1 MDSLLSILI
10 WLPILGAG
18 SVLFIGNN
26 RAQLARWVS
35 AGISVIVFVLSI
47 NLFLDF
53 DTSTSSMQFV
63 EKVSW
68 ITQFNIFYHLGVD
81 GISMPLI
88 ILTTFST
95 ILVIV
100 AGWEVIKNRVADYMA
115 AFLIME
121 GLIIG
126 VFSSMDSM
134 LFYVFWESSLIP
146 MLLIIGVWGG
156 QNRVY
161 ASIKFFLYTFLGSVF
176 MLVSLI
182 YMYNLSG
189 SFAIS
194 EMYTLPLTMA
204 QQSWIF
210 WAFFLAFAVKV
221 PMFPVH
227 TWLPDAHVQA
237 PTGGS
242 VILAAIMLKMGG
254 YGFFRFSLP
263 ITPDA
268 SSSFATVVIVL
279 SLIAIVYIGF
289 VALVQKDMKKLIAY
303 SSISHMGFVTLGV
316 FALFSIM
323 KMGSNGELISIS
335 GASIE
340 SAYLGLEGAMIQ
352 MISHGFIS
360 AAMFLVVG
368 VLYDRLHSREIS
380 TYGGVVNSMPKF
392 TGFAVLFAMANAGLP
407 GTSGFVG
414 EFMVILGALQANFW
428 FAFLASMTLIIGA
441 AYTLWMVK
449 RVFWGEISNPEV
461 STLSDINS
469 REFGIL
475 AILAIA
481 VLWMGLYPQ
490 PVIEVM
496 HASIVNL
503 LEQALTTKLPVL
515 L

>member
-254 YGFFRFSLP
+254 YGFFPLLTAYHAGCIIIICNCSNRSLFDRNCLYWFCSAGSKRYEKIDCLLVNFP
-263 ITPDA
+263 YGLCY
-268 SSSFATVVIVL
+268 FRCFCVIF
-279 SLIAIVYIGF
+279 Y
-289 VALVQKDMKKLIAY
+289 Y
-303 SSISHMGFVTLGV
+303 E
-316 FALFSIM
+316 
-323 KMGSNGELISIS
+323 NGI
-335 GASIE
+335 
-340 SAYLGLEGAMIQ
+340 
-352 MISHGFIS
+352 
-360 AAMFLVVG
+360 
-368 VLYDRLHSREIS
+368 
-380 TYGGVVNSMPKF
+380 K
-392 TGFAVLFAMANAGLP
+392 
-407 GTSGFVG
+407 
-414 EFMVILGALQANFW
+414 W
-428 FAFLASMTLIIGA
+428 
-441 AYTLWMVK
+441 
-449 RVFWGEISNPEV
+449 
-461 STLSDINS
+461 
-469 REFGIL
+469 
-475 AILAIA
+475 
-481 VLWMGLYPQ
+481 
-490 PVIEVM
+490 
-496 HASIVNL
+496 
-503 LEQALTTKLPVL
+503 
-515 L
+515 

>member
-1 MDSLLSILI
+1 MESLLSLLI
-10 WLPILGAG
+10 WLPVFGGGL
-18 SVLFIGNN
+18 VLAIGNN
-26 RAQLARWVS
+26 RSEVAKWASV
-35 AGISVIVFVLSI
+35 AISVAVFALSI
-47 NLFLDF
+47 ILWTEF
-53 DTSTSSMQFV
+53 DTSTSAMQFV
-63 EKVSW
+63 ENSPW
-68 ITQFNIFYHLGVD
+68 IAQFNINYHIGID

-95 ILVIV
+95 ILVII
-100 AGWEVIKNRVADYMA
+100 AGWEVIQNRVAEYMA
-115 AFLIME
+115 AFLMME
-121 GLIIG
+121 GVIIG
-126 VFSSMDSM
+126 VFSSLDAI
-134 LFYVFWESSLIP
+134 LFYVFWEASIIP
-146 MLLIIGVWGG
+146 MLLIIGIWGG
-156 QNRVY
+156 NNRVY
-161 ASIKFFLYTFLGSVF
+161 AAVKFFLYTFIGSVF

-182 YMYNLSG
+182 YMYNQGG
-189 SFAIS
+189 SFSLAALND
-194 EMYTLPLTMA
+194 LPLTLSE
-204 QQSWIF
+204 QSWIF

-268 SSSFATVVIVL
+268 SSEFATVVIAL

-316 FALFSIM
+316 FALFSIVERGPDGNII
-323 KMGSNGELISIS
+323 GSLEGV
-335 GASIE
+335 
-340 SAYLGLEGAMIQ
+340 YLGLEGAMIQ

-428 FAFLASMTLIIGA
+428 YAFIAAFTLIIGA

-449 RVFWGEISNPEV
+449 RVFWGPVTNPGV
-461 STLSDINS
+461 STLSDINA
-469 REFGIL
+469 REFFIL
-475 AILAIA
+475 ATLAAA
-481 VLWMGLYPQ
+481 VLVMGVYPQ
-490 PVIEVM
+490 PVVEVM
-496 HASIVNL
+496 HASVVNL
-503 LEQALTTKLPVL
+503 LEQALTTKLSV
-515 L
+515 

>member
-1 MDSLLSILI
+1 M
-10 WLPILGAG
+10 
-18 SVLFIGNN
+18 FI
-26 RAQLARWVS
+26 
-35 AGISVIVFVLSI
+35 LSI

-53 DTSTSSMQFV
+53 DTSTSAMQFV
-63 EKVSW
+63 EKTSW
-68 ITQFNIFYHLGVD
+68 ISQFNIFYHLGVD

-95 ILVIV
+95 VLVII
-100 AGWEVIKNRVADYMA
+100 AGWEVIQNRVADYMA
-115 AFLIME
+115 AFLMME
-121 GLIIG
+121 GIIIG
-126 VFSSMDSM
+126 VFSAMDSM
-134 LFYVFWESSLIP
+134 LYYVFWEASLIP

-161 ASIKFFLYTFLGSVF
+161 AAIKFFLYTFLGSVF

-182 YMYNLSG
+182 YMYNLGG

-194 EMYTLPLTMA
+194 DMQSLPLTLV
-204 QQSWIF
+204 QQGWIF

-268 SSSFATVVIVL
+268 SSYFAFAVIVL

-323 KMGSNGELISIS
+323 KMDSSGELISIA

-352 MISHGFIS
+352 MVSHGFIS

-428 FAFLASMTLIIGA
+428 YAFLAAMTLIVGA

-449 RVFWGEISNPEV
+449 RVFWGPVINPEV
-461 STLSDINS
+461 SKLNDINA

-475 AILAIA
+475 AVLAVA
-481 VLWMGLYPQ
+481 VLWMGVYPQ

-496 HASIVNL
+496 HVSIANL
-503 LEQALTTKLPVL
+503 LEQALTTKIPGML
-515 L
+515 

>member
-1 MDSLLSILI
+1 MELLSLLI
-10 WLPILGAG
+10 WLPIIGGAL
-18 SVLFIGNN
+18 VILIGND
-26 RAQLARWVS
+26 RAETAKWLSVA
-35 AGISVIVFVLSI
+35 ISVVIFVMSLS
-47 NLFLDF
+47 LYTDF
-53 DTSTSSMQFV
+53 DSTTHLMQFE

-68 ITQFNIFYHLGVD
+68 ISYFDINYHIGVD

-95 ILVIV
+95 ILVII
-100 AGWEVIKNRVADYMA
+100 AGWEVITRRTAHYMA
-115 AFLIME
+115 AFLMME

-126 VFSSMDSM
+126 VFSSLDAI
-134 LFYVFWESSLIP
+134 LFYAFWEASLIP
-146 MLLIIGVWGG
+146 MLLIIGIWGG
-156 QNRVY
+156 DNRVY
-161 ASIKFFLYTFLGSVF
+161 AAIKFFLYTFLGSV
-176 MLVSLI
+176 MLLVSLI
-182 YMYNLSG
+182 YMYTKGGSFSILDMHNLS
-189 SFAIS
+189 
-194 EMYTLPLTMA
+194 LTA
-204 QQSWIF
+204 TEQAWIF
-210 WAFFLAFAVKV
+210 WAFFVAFAVKV

-268 SSSFATVVIVL
+268 SLQFADVVIAL

-289 VALVQKDMKKLIAY
+289 VALVQRDMKKLIAY

-316 FALFSIM
+316 FALFFIL
-323 KMGSNGELISIS
+323 KMGADGNIISINGGS
-335 GASIE
+335 VEGAL
-340 SAYLGLEGAMIQ
+340 LGLEGAMVQ

-380 TYGGVVNSMPKF
+380 TYGGVINSMPKF

-414 EFMVILGALQANFW
+414 EFMVILAALQANIW
-428 FAFLASMTLIIGA
+428 YTVLAATTLIVGA

-449 RVFWGEISNPEV
+449 RVFWGPITNPAVE
-461 STLSDINS
+461 TLNDING
-469 REFGIL
+469 REFFVL
-475 AILAIA
+475 AILALA
-481 VLWMGLYPQ
+481 VLIMGLYPQ
-490 PVIEVM
+490 PVIEAM
-496 HASIVNL
+496 HSSIEHL
-503 LEQALTTKLPVL
+503 LNQALTSKL
-515 L
+515 

>member
-1 MDSLLSILI
+1 MDSLLNILI
-10 WLPILGAG
+10 WLPVLGGGLVIA
-18 SVLFIGNN
+18 IGNK
-26 RAQLARWVS
+26 RSDIAKWV
-35 AGISVIVFVLSI
+35 AVAIAVAVFALS
-47 NLFLDF
+47 LTLWTGF
-53 DTSTSSMQFV
+53 DTSTSDMQFV
-63 EKVSW
+63 LDLPW
-68 ITQFNIFYHLGVD
+68 IEQFNIRYHIGID

-100 AGWEVIKNRVADYMA
+100 AGWEVIQNRPADYMA
-115 AFLIME
+115 AFLMME
-121 GLIIG
+121 GVIIG
-126 VFSSMDSM
+126 VFSSMDAI
-134 LFYVFWESSLIP
+134 LFYVFWEASLIP
-146 MLLIIGVWGG
+146 MLLIVGIWGG

-161 ASIKFFLYTFLGSVF
+161 AAVKFFLYTFLGSVF
-176 MLVSLI
+176 LLVSLI
-182 YMYNLSG
+182 YMYTIQG
-189 SFAIS
+189 DGASFSLAVLND
-194 EMYTLPLTMA
+194 LPLTLTE
-204 QQSWIF
+204 QSWIF

-268 SSSFATVVIVL
+268 SSEFATVVIVL

-316 FALFSIM
+316 FSLFSIVE
-323 KMGSNGELISIS
+323 MGTDGNIIGSLEGV
-335 GASIE
+335 
-340 SAYLGLEGAMIQ
+340 YLGLEGAMIQ

-368 VLYDRLHSREIS
+368 VLYDRLHSRDIS
-380 TYGGVVNSMPKF
+380 TYGGVINSMPKF

-414 EFMVILGALQANFW
+414 EFMVILSALQANFW
-428 FAFLASMTLIIGA
+428 YAFLAATTLIIGA

-449 RVFWGEISNPEV
+449 RVFWGPVTNSAV
-461 STLSDINS
+461 STLSDINN
-469 REFGIL
+469 REFFIL
-475 AILAIA
+475 AILAVA
-481 VLWMGLYPQ
+481 VIVMGVYPQ
-490 PVIEVM
+490 PVVEVM
-496 HASIVNL
+496 HASVVNL
-503 LEQALTTKLPVL
+503 LEQALTTKLPVTL
-515 L
+515 

>member
-1 MDSLLSILI
+1 MELLSLLI
-10 WLPILGAG
+10 WLPILGG
-18 SVLFIGNN
+18 IFVILIGND
-26 RAQLARWVS
+26 RADTAHWVS
-35 AGISVIVFVLSI
+35 VAISILVFVMSLS
-47 NLFLDF
+47 LYTEF
-53 DTSTSSMQFV
+53 DSSTHLMQFE
-63 EKVSW
+63 EKASW
-68 ITQFNIFYHLGVD
+68 ISQFNIYYHLGVD

-95 ILVIV
+95 ILVLV
-100 AGWEVIKNRVADYMA
+100 AGWEVIQTRPAHYMA
-115 AFLIME
+115 AFLMME

-126 VFSSMDSM
+126 VFSALDAI
-134 LFYVFWESSLIP
+134 LFYAFWEASLIP

-156 QNRVY
+156 DNRVY
-161 ASIKFFLYTFLGSVF
+161 AAIKFFLYTFLGSVF

-182 YMYNLSG
+182 YMYNKGG
-189 SFAIS
+189 SFSILDMHNLS
-194 EMYTLPLTMA
+194 LTA
-204 QQSWIF
+204 TEQAWIF
-210 WAFFLAFAVKV
+210 WAFFMAFAVKV

-268 SSSFATVVIVL
+268 SFEFSEIVIIL

-289 VALVQKDMKKLIAY
+289 VALVQRDMKKLIAY

-316 FALFSIM
+316 FALF
-323 KMGSNGELISIS
+323 LAYTP
-335 GASIE
+335 GAAE
-340 SAYLGLEGAMIQ
+340 GALLGLEGAMVQ

-380 TYGGVVNSMPKF
+380 TYGGVINSMPKF

-414 EFMVILGALQANFW
+414 EFMVILGAVQANIW
-428 FAFLASMTLIIGA
+428 YAVLAGSTLVVGA

-449 RVFWGEISNPEV
+449 RVFWGAVTNPEV
-461 STLSDINS
+461 STLSDVNA
-469 REFGIL
+469 REFSIL

-481 VLWMGLYPQ
+481 VLAMGIYPQ
-490 PVIEVM
+490 PVIDVM
-496 HASIVNL
+496 HVSIEHL
-503 LEQALTTKLPVL
+503 LNQALASKL
-515 L
+515 

>member
-18 SVLFIGNN
+18 SVLLIGNN
-26 RAQLARWVS
+26 RSEIARWVS
-35 AGISVIVFVLSI
+35 VGISILVFALSI

-53 DTSTSSMQFV
+53 DSSTSSMQFV

-68 ITQFNIFYHLGVD
+68 ISQFNIFYHLGVD

-95 ILVIV
+95 IIVIV

-126 VFSSMDSM
+126 VFSAMDSM

-146 MLLIIGVWGG
+146 MLLIIGIWGG

-194 EMYTLPLTMA
+194 EMYTLPLSMT

-254 YGFFRFSLP
+254 YGFFRLSLP

-268 SSSFATVVIVL
+268 SASFATIVIVL

-323 KMGSNGELISIS
+323 QMGTNGELVSIA

-368 VLYDRLHSREIS
+368 VLYDRLHSRDITS
-380 TYGGVVNSMPKF
+380 YGGVINSMPKF

-428 FAFLASMTLIIGA
+428 YAFLAAMTLIIGA

-449 RVFWGEISNPEV
+449 RVFFGAITNPQV
-461 STLSDINS
+461 SELSDVNA

-475 AILAIA
+475 AILSIA

-496 HASIVNL
+496 HVSIINL
-503 LEQALTTKLPVL
+503 LEQSLTTKLPVL

>member
-1 MDSLLSILI
+1 
-10 WLPILGAG
+10 
-18 SVLFIGNN
+18 
-26 RAQLARWVS
+26 
-35 AGISVIVFVLSI
+35 
-47 NLFLDF
+47 
-53 DTSTSSMQFV
+53 
-63 EKVSW
+63 
-68 ITQFNIFYHLGVD
+68 
-81 GISMPLI
+81 
-88 ILTTFST
+88 
-95 ILVIV
+95 
-100 AGWEVIKNRVADYMA
+100 
-115 AFLIME
+115 
-121 GLIIG
+121 
-126 VFSSMDSM
+126 
-134 LFYVFWESSLIP
+134 
-146 MLLIIGVWGG
+146 
-156 QNRVY
+156 
-161 ASIKFFLYTFLGSVF
+161 
-176 MLVSLI
+176 
-182 YMYNLSG
+182 
-189 SFAIS
+189 
-194 EMYTLPLTMA
+194 
-204 QQSWIF
+204 
-210 WAFFLAFAVKV
+210 
-221 PMFPVH
+221 MFPVH

-268 SSSFATVVIVL
+268 SSYFAFVVIVL

-323 KMGSNGELISIS
+323 KMDSNGELLSIA
-335 GASIE
+335 GAGIE

-352 MISHGFIS
+352 MVSHGFIS

-368 VLYDRLHSREIS
+368 VLYERLHSREIS

-428 FAFLASMTLIIGA
+428 YAFLAAMTLIVGA

-449 RVFWGEISNPEV
+449 RVFWGPIVNPDV
-461 STLSDINS
+461 KTLSDINS

-475 AILAIA
+475 AILAVA
-481 VLWMGLYPQ
+481 VLWMGVYPQ

-496 HASIVNL
+496 HVSIANL
-503 LEQALTTKLPVL
+503 LEQALTTKIPVIL
-515 L
+515 

>member
-18 SVLFIGNN
+18 SVLLIGNN
-26 RAQLARWVS
+26 RSEIARWASV
-35 AGISVIVFVLSI
+35 GISVLVFALSI
-47 NLFLDF
+47 NLYLDF
-53 DTSTSSMQFV
+53 DTSTASMQFV

-68 ITQFNIFYHLGVD
+68 ISQFNIFYHLGVD

-95 ILVIV
+95 IIVII

-115 AFLIME
+115 AFLMME
-121 GLIIG
+121 GIIIG
-126 VFSSMDSM
+126 VFSAMDSM
-134 LFYVFWESSLIP
+134 LYYVFWEASLIP
-146 MLLIIGVWGG
+146 MLLIIGIWGG

-194 EMYTLPLTMA
+194 EMYALPLSMV

-254 YGFFRFSLP
+254 YGFFRFSPP

-316 FALFSIM
+316 FAIFSIM
-323 KMGSNGELISIS
+323 KMDSNGELVSIA

-368 VLYDRLHSREIS
+368 VLYDRLHSRDIT
-380 TYGGVVNSMPKF
+380 TYGGVINSMPKF

-428 FAFLASMTLIIGA
+428 YAFLAAMTLIIGA
-441 AYTLWMVK
+441 AYTLWMIK
-449 RVFWGEISNPEV
+449 RVFWGTITNPEV
-461 STLSDINS
+461 SKLSDVNA

-481 VLWMGLYPQ
+481 ILWMGLYPQ

-503 LEQALTTKLPVL
+503 LEQSLTTKLPVL